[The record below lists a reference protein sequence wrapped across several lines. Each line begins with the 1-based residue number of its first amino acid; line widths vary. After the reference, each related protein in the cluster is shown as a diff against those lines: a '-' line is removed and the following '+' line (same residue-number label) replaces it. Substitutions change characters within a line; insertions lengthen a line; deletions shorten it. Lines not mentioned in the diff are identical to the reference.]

1 MIERLQ
7 KSFESGAKH
16 CKSTLRPQSVFFFS
30 PLVVFAE
37 AELFNDDARA
47 SELASP

>member
-7 KSFESGAKH
+7 KSFESGAKY
-16 CKSTLRPQSVFFFS
+16 CKSMLRPQSVFFFF
-30 PLVVFAE
+30 VVFAE